1 MSESQYDIIIIG
13 GGPAG
18 LTAGLYT
25 SRSGLKTLLLEKVA
39 PGGQAALAW
48 TIENYPG
55 FPEGINGPEL
65 TERIE
70 KQAEKYGLEIKS
82 GEVVKVSLSSEDERS
97 KGELEKVI
105 KTEKEE
111 YKTVALIVATGT
123 RPRKLGV
130 PGEERLIGKGVSYC
144 ATCDGPLF
152 KNQNAVVVGGG
163 DAAIEEALF
172 LCRFAEKTTLIHRRE
187 ELRATKIMQDR
198 AVSNPK
204 LEFIWKSA
212 VTEILGETEVEGVK
226 VRNLETGKDLT
237 LETKGVFVYIGT
249 VPNTE
254 FLKGILE
261 MDEKGFIITDENMGT
276 SVSGIYACGD
286 VRKKLL
292 RQVVT
297 ACGEGATA
305 GFVAGKY
312 VQKWKYEKEM

>member
-1 MSESQYDIIIIG
+1 MSEYDIIIIG

-82 GEVVKVSLSSEDERS
+82 GEVAKVKVSSKDERS
-97 KGELEKVI
+97 KGMLEKVI
-105 KTEKEE
+105 KTEEGEE

-130 PGEERLIGKGVSYC
+130 PGEERLIGRGVSYC

-152 KNQNAVVVGGG
+152 KNRKVVVVGGG
-163 DAAIEEALF
+163 DAAVEEALF
-172 LCRFAEKTTLIHRRE
+172 LSKFAEKTTLIHRRD
-187 ELRATKIMQDR
+187 ELRATKIVQER

-204 LEFIWKSA
+204 LEFLWKST

-226 VRNLETGKDLT
+226 VRNIETGKDLT
-237 LETKGVFVYIGT
+237 SEAKGVFIYIGT
-249 VPNTE
+249 IPNTG
-254 FLKGILE
+254 FLKGIIE
-261 MDEKGFIITDENMGT
+261 MDNKGFIITDENMET
-276 SVSGIYACGD
+276 SVKGIYACGD

-292 RQVVT
+292 KQVVT

-305 GFVAGKY
+305 GFAAGQY
-312 VQKWKYEKEM
+312 VGKWKGG

>member
-1 MSESQYDIIIIG
+1 MSEYDVIIIG

-18 LTAGLYT
+18 LTAALYT
-25 SRSGLKTLLLEKVA
+25 ARARLKTLLLEKIA

-55 FPEGINGPEL
+55 FPEGIGGAEL
-65 TERIE
+65 MDRFR
-70 KQAEKYGLEIKS
+70 KQAEKYELEIKS
-82 GEVVKVSLSSEDERS
+82 GEVVKVNVSSEDERY
-97 KGELEKVI
+97 KNKLEKVVN
-105 KTEKEE
+105 TEKEE

-123 RPRKLGV
+123 RPRKLEV

-152 KNQNAVVVGGG
+152 KNRKVVVVGGG
-163 DAAIEEALF
+163 DAAVKEALF
-172 LCRFAEKTTLIHRRE
+172 LSKFAEKVTLIHRRE
-187 ELRATKIMQDR
+187 ELRASKIIEER

-204 LEFIWKSA
+204 LEFIWKSI
-212 VTEILGETEVEGVK
+212 VTEILGETEVKGVK

-237 LETKGVFVYIGT
+237 LETKGVFVHIGT
-249 VPNTE
+249 APNTG
-254 FLKGILE
+254 FLKGVVE
-261 MDEKGFIITDENMGT
+261 MDEEGFIITDENMET
-276 SVSGIYACGD
+276 SVKGIYACGD

-305 GFVAGKY
+305 GFAAGQY
-312 VQKWKYEKEM
+312 VGKWKDKTKI

>member
-1 MSESQYDIIIIG
+1 MSEYDVIIIG

-18 LTAGLYT
+18 LTAALYT
-25 SRSGLKTLLLEKVA
+25 TRARLKTLLLEKMV

-55 FPEGINGPEL
+55 FPEGIGGPEL
-65 TERIE
+65 MERIG

-82 GEVVKVSLSSEDERS
+82 EEVVKVNLSSEDERS
-97 KGELEKVI
+97 KRKLEKVVN
-105 KTEKEE
+105 TEKEE

-123 RPRKLGV
+123 RLRKLEV
-130 PGEERLIGKGVSYC
+130 PGEERLIGRGVAYC

-152 KNQNAVVVGGG
+152 KNRKVVVVGGG
-163 DAAIEEALF
+163 DAAVEEALF
-172 LCRFAEKTTLIHRRE
+172 LSKFAEKVTLIHRRDK
-187 ELRATKIMQDR
+187 LRASKIMQER

-204 LEFIWKSA
+204 LEFLWKSI

-237 LETKGVFVYIGT
+237 LEAKGVFVYIGT
-249 VPNTE
+249 VPNTG
-254 FLKGILE
+254 FLKGVVE
-261 MDEKGFIITDENMGT
+261 MDKEGFIITDENMET
-276 SVSGIYACGD
+276 SVKGIYACGD

-305 GFVAGKY
+305 GVAAGQYVEKY
-312 VQKWKYEKEM
+312 KKEM

>member
-1 MSESQYDIIIIG
+1 MSEYDIIVIG

-25 SRSGLKTLLLEKVA
+25 ARSKMKTLLLEKMA

-55 FPEGINGPEL
+55 FPEGISGPEL
-65 TERIE
+65 MERVR
-70 KQAEKYGLEIKS
+70 KQAERYGLEIKS
-82 GEVVKVSLSSEDERS
+82 GEVVKVNISSEDEQS
-97 KGELEKVI
+97 KGVLEKVI
-105 KTEKEE
+105 NTEDGEE

-130 PGEERLIGKGVSYC
+130 PGEERLIGRGVSYC

-152 KNQNAVVVGGG
+152 KNRKVVVVGGG
-163 DAAIEEALF
+163 DAAVEEALF
-172 LCRFAEKTTLIHRRE
+172 LSKFAEKTTLIHRRE
-187 ELRATKIMQDR
+187 ELKATKIMQER
-198 AVSNPK
+198 AISNPK
-204 LEFIWKSA
+204 LEFLWKST

-237 LETKGVFVYIGT
+237 LEAKGVFVYIGT
-249 VPNTE
+249 IPNIG
-254 FLKGILE
+254 FLKGIVK
-261 MDEKGFIITDENMGT
+261 MDDKGFIITDENMET

-292 RQVVT
+292 KQVVT

-305 GFVAGKY
+305 GFAAGQY
-312 VQKWKYEKEM
+312 VRKWKRG

>member
-1 MSESQYDIIIIG
+1 MSEYDVIIIG

-25 SRSGLKTLLLEKVA
+25 ARARLKTLLMEKVA

-55 FPEGINGPEL
+55 FPEGIGGPEL
-65 TERIE
+65 MEKTR
-70 KQAEKYGLEIKS
+70 KQAEKYGLKIKS
-82 GEVVKVSLSSEDERS
+82 GEVVKVSTSSEDERS
-97 KGELEKVI
+97 KGKLEKVVNT
-105 KTEKEE
+105 KEEE

-123 RPRKLGV
+123 RPRKLEV

-152 KNQNAVVVGGG
+152 KNRKVVVVGGG
-163 DAAIEEALF
+163 DAAVKEALF
-172 LCRFAEKTTLIHRRE
+172 LSKFAEKVTLIHRRD
-187 ELRATKIMQDR
+187 ELRASKIIEER

-204 LEFIWKSA
+204 LEFIWKSI
-212 VTEILGETEVEGVK
+212 VTEILGETEVKGVK

-237 LETKGVFVYIGT
+237 LEAKGIFVSIGT
-249 VPNTE
+249 VPNTG
-254 FLKGILE
+254 FLKGVVE
-261 MDEKGFIITDENMGT
+261 MDEEGFIITDENMET
-276 SVSGIYACGD
+276 SVKGIYACGD

-305 GFVAGKY
+305 GFAAGQY
-312 VQKWKYEKEM
+312 VGKGKGG

>member
-1 MSESQYDIIIIG
+1 MSEYDIVIIG

-25 SRSGLKTLLLEKVA
+25 ARARLKTLLLEKIA

-55 FPEGINGPEL
+55 FPEGIGGLEL
-65 TERIE
+65 MERTR

-82 GEVVKVSLSSEDERS
+82 GEVVKVSASSEDERS
-97 KGELEKVI
+97 KRKIEKIVNT
-105 KTEKEE
+105 KEEE
-111 YKTVALIVATGT
+111 YKSVALIVATGT
-123 RPRKLGV
+123 RPMKLEI
-130 PGEERLIGKGVSYC
+130 PGEERLIGRGVSYC

-152 KNQNAVVVGGG
+152 KNRKVVVVGGG
-163 DAAIEEALF
+163 DAAVEEALF
-172 LCRFAEKTTLIHRRE
+172 LSKFAEKVTLIHRRD
-187 ELRATKIMQDR
+187 ELRASKIIEER
-198 AVSNPK
+198 AVSNSK
-204 LEFIWKSA
+204 LEFLWKSV

-237 LETKGVFVYIGT
+237 LEAKGIFVYIGT
-249 VPNTE
+249 APNTG
-254 FLKGILE
+254 FLKGVVE
-261 MDEKGFIITDENMGT
+261 MDEEGFIITDENMET
-276 SVSGIYACGD
+276 SVKGIYACGD

-305 GFVAGKY
+305 GFAAGQY
-312 VQKWKYEKEM
+312 VGKWEYKKRM

>member
-1 MSESQYDIIIIG
+1 MSEYDIIIIG

-82 GEVVKVSLSSEDERS
+82 GEVAKVKVSSKDERS
-97 KGELEKVI
+97 KGMLEKVI
-105 KTEKEE
+105 KTEEGEE

-130 PGEERLIGKGVSYC
+130 PGEERLIGRGVSYC

-152 KNQNAVVVGGG
+152 KNRKVVVVGGG
-163 DAAIEEALF
+163 DAAVEEALF
-172 LCRFAEKTTLIHRRE
+172 LSKFAEKTTLIHRRD
-187 ELRATKIMQDR
+187 ELRATKIVQER

-204 LEFIWKSA
+204 LEFLWKST

-226 VRNLETGKDLT
+226 VRNIETGKDLT
-237 LETKGVFVYIGT
+237 LEAKGVFIYIGT
-249 VPNTE
+249 IPNTG
-254 FLKGILE
+254 FLKGIIE
-261 MDEKGFIITDENMGT
+261 MDNKGFIITDENMET
-276 SVSGIYACGD
+276 SVKGIYACGD

-292 RQVVT
+292 KQVVT

-305 GFVAGKY
+305 
-312 VQKWKYEKEM
+312 

>member
-1 MSESQYDIIIIG
+1 MSEYDVIIIG

-18 LTAGLYT
+18 LTAALYT
-25 SRSGLKTLLLEKVA
+25 TRARLKTLLLEKMA

-55 FPEGINGPEL
+55 FPEGIGGPEL
-65 TERIE
+65 MERIG

-82 GEVVKVSLSSEDERS
+82 EEVVKVSASSEDERS
-97 KGELEKVI
+97 KRKLEKVVN
-105 KTEKEE
+105 TEKEE

-123 RPRKLGV
+123 RLRKLEV
-130 PGEERLIGKGVSYC
+130 PGEERLIGRGVAYC

-152 KNQNAVVVGGG
+152 KNRKVVVVGGG
-163 DAAIEEALF
+163 DAAVEEALF
-172 LCRFAEKTTLIHRRE
+172 LSKFAEKTTLIHRRDK
-187 ELRATKIMQDR
+187 LRATKIMQER

-204 LEFIWKSA
+204 LEFLWKSI

-237 LETKGVFVYIGT
+237 LEAKGVFVYIGT
-249 VPNTE
+249 VPNTG
-254 FLKGILE
+254 FLKGVVE
-261 MDEKGFIITDENMGT
+261 MDEEGFIITDENMET
-276 SVSGIYACGD
+276 SVKGIYVCGD

-305 GFVAGKY
+305 GVAAGQY
-312 VQKWKYEKEM
+312 VEKWKDKTKR

>member
-1 MSESQYDIIIIG
+1 MSEYDIIVIG

-25 SRSGLKTLLLEKVA
+25 ARSKMKTLLLEKMA

-55 FPEGINGPEL
+55 FPEGISGPEL
-65 TERIE
+65 MERVR
-70 KQAEKYGLEIKS
+70 KQAERYGLEIKS
-82 GEVVKVSLSSEDERS
+82 GEVVKVNISSEDEQS
-97 KGELEKVI
+97 KGMLEKVI
-105 KTEKEE
+105 NTEEGEE

-130 PGEERLIGKGVSYC
+130 PGEERLIGRGVSYC

-152 KNQNAVVVGGG
+152 KNRKVVVVGGG
-163 DAAIEEALF
+163 DAAVEEALF
-172 LCRFAEKTTLIHRRE
+172 LSKFAEKTTLIHRRE
-187 ELRATKIMQDR
+187 ELRATKTMQER
-198 AVSNPK
+198 AISNPK
-204 LEFIWKSA
+204 LEFLWKST

-237 LETKGVFVYIGT
+237 LEAKGIFVYIGT
-249 VPNTE
+249 IPNIG
-254 FLKGILE
+254 FLKGIVK
-261 MDEKGFIITDENMGT
+261 MDDKGFIITDENMET

-292 RQVVT
+292 KQVVT

-305 GFVAGKY
+305 GFAAGQY
-312 VQKWKYEKEM
+312 VRKWKRG